1 MYYACSCED
10 FKDGEGKWL
19 GPAPEEAQR
28 CSLVEWVS
36 GSLRGLLQED
46 DNNNVSDEEQWEML
60 SNATSQDWSVLSQA
74 SDFDAI

>member
-1 MYYACSCED
+1 MVRSRAGGGAEVQSC
-10 FKDGEGKWL
+10 GVG
-19 GPAPEEAQR
+19 Q
-28 CSLVEWVS
+28 
-36 GSLRGLLQED
+36 RGLLQED